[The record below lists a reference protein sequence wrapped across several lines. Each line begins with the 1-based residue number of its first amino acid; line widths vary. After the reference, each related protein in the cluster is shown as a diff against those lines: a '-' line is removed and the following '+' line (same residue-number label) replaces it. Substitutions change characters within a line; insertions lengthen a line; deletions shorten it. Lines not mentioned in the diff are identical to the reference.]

1 MQTNNSTVKVLA
13 PGISFIIPAKN
24 EEAYIGSTIEH
35 ILKQPADL
43 VKEIIVVDNNSID
56 RTSEVAARYPKVKV
70 LKETVS
76 GTNRT
81 RQRGVD
87 VATGDILAF
96 IDADNWLAENW
107 SEVALSYLTQ
117 PGVVAVAGVYRY
129 RDVGPIGRWFTL
141 YGFLLVAYPV
151 YWLVHYIL
159 RKGSVVQGG
168 NLAVWRSALQRIG
181 GLDINYV
188 FYGDDVNTG
197 KQLRKI
203 GKVLFT
209 HKLVT
214 LSSARRFKKNGYFAT
229 VSRYFLNFVWVIFF
243 NRPFAK

>member
-1 MQTNNSTVKVLA
+1 MN
-13 PGISFIIPAKN
+13 ISFIIPARN
-24 EEAYIGSTIEH
+24 EEAYIGKTIEH
-35 ILKQPADL
+35 ILRQPENL
-43 VKEIIVVDNNSID
+43 VKEIIVVDNNSTD
-56 RTSEVAARYPKVKV
+56 RTSEVAAQYSKVKV
-70 LKETVS
+70 LKETIS

-87 VATGDILAF
+87 AATGDIVAF
-96 IDADNWLAENW
+96 IDADNWLSEDW
-107 SEVALSYLTQ
+107 SETALKYLTW
-117 PGVVAVAGVYRY
+117 PEVVAVAGVYRY
-129 RDVGPIGRWFTL
+129 RDVGPIGRWFTF

-159 RKGSVVQGG
+159 KKGSVVQGG
-168 NLAVWRSALQRIG
+168 NLAVWRSALQQIG

-203 GKVLFT
+203 GKVIFT

-214 LSSARRFKKNGYFAT
+214 LSSARRFKNNGYFST
-229 VSRYFLNFVWVIFF
+229 VSRYFLNFIWVIFLG
-243 NRPFAK
+243 RPFTTK